1 MENVIDEG
9 VEVVANFIEMV
20 YSEVGVSEEIM
31 EEVIVDSVIKDD
43 ILLVMELVVNE
54 DQVVLL
60 QIVDF

>member
-9 VEVVANFIEMV
+9 VEVVVNFIEMV

>member
-9 VEVVANFIEMV
+9 VEVVVNFIEMV

-54 DQVVLL
+54 D
-60 QIVDF
+60 